1 MTVLVDLPAVR
12 PARLAD
18 ALVAEDLTEH
28 VREFRRYLRNARTEP
43 LADGV
48 RLVVTLDLRAIAAFA
63 DLVRSEADTLPC
75 FHFRVLVDPPECWL
89 EVTGQGRAGDVAR
102 AAFGEMGA

>member
-18 ALVAEDLTEH
+18 TLAAEDLTEH
-28 VREFRRYLRNARTEP
+28 VREFRRYLRNARAEP
-43 LADGV
+43 LAEGV

-63 DLVRSEADTLPC
+63 DLVRSEADTLPY
-75 FHFRVLVDPPECWL
+75 FHFRVLADPPECWL

-102 AAFGEMGA
+102 ALFGEMGA